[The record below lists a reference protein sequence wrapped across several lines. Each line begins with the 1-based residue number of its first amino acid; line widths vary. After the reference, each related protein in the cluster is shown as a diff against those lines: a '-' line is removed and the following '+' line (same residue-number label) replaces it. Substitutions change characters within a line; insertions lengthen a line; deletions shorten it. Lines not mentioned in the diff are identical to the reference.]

1 MLSAPLAYGYIKL
14 FRGYCCHLME
24 KNDFLGMVTSQEAVM
39 WSADVMR
46 SVIIMCNSLESHQAL
61 DILLQKSMTVET
73 T

>member
-1 MLSAPLAYGYIKL
+1 
-14 FRGYCCHLME
+14 ME